1 MKKLLIAGI
10 FLLSTTSIL
19 SAQMAITSIQNN
31 QTNLLINDSISVK
44 KGTDIQVYLPAGKD
58 FFFVK
63 QKKSGLS
70 AKLIGDIA
78 GIAGTGAAAV
88 GIGSGNIGVM
98 SDAINVM
105 NKATAIQYGADA
117 IDRIQDLPI
126 SKNAKK
132 IAGKKMQVLEWEF
145 KEEGY
150 IIIATFDKKKYEINL
165 QEAVMT
171 GEIKL

>member
-63 QKKSGLS
+63 QKKS
-70 AKLIGDIA
+70 
-78 GIAGTGAAAV
+78 
-88 GIGSGNIGVM
+88 
-98 SDAINVM
+98 
-105 NKATAIQYGADA
+105 
-117 IDRIQDLPI
+117 
-126 SKNAKK
+126 
-132 IAGKKMQVLEWEF
+132 VLE
-145 KEEGY
+145 KS
-150 IIIATFDKKKYEINL
+150 AS
-165 QEAVMT
+165 A
-171 GEIKL
+171 